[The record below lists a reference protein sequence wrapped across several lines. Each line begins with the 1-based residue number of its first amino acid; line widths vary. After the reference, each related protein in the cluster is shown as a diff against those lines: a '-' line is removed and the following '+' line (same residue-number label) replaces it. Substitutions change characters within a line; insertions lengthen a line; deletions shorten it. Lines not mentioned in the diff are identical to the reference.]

1 MTVAVGR
8 ITARFPSETLDMLN
22 NVRIAAV
29 AVDTQPGQV
38 AENLD
43 KISSWAG
50 KAASAGAQLVLFQEL
65 SLSGF
70 LPNHPTQ
77 NHDAWLREALQFG
90 RKTAERLD
98 GRAVRQLS
106 QIAAEHDV
114 LISAGLLEDAGNVLH
129 NTQVLV
135 DRTGLLGSWRKMH
148 VPMYEMPFY
157 CGGGVPDVVE
167 TSLGRIGA
175 NICFDALLP
184 ESTRLL
190 AVKNAE
196 IVLFPFAAD
205 PPPVTPQ
212 GWADWAGTA
221 LRSRC
226 VENGVYGIACNYV
239 GEVTCVSVRQVFPG
253 GGMAVD
259 PRGQVFGDW
268 PASTGEPGMLIVDL
282 SAELLRQARAE
293 PEYLFRFRRP
303 ELYGSLAEIR

>member
-1 MTVAVGR
+1 
-8 ITARFPSETLDMLN
+8 MLK
-22 NVRIAAV
+22 NVWIAAV

-38 AENLD
+38 AENLE
-43 KISSWAG
+43 KI
-50 KAASAGAQLVLFQEL
+50 KAWTGRAAAAGAQLVLFQEL

-70 LPNHPTQ
+70 LPNHPLQ
-77 NHDAWLREALQFG
+77 NHDAWLRETLQFAW
-90 RKTAERLD
+90 TSAEPLD
-98 GRAVRQLS
+98 GQAVRQLS
-106 QIAAEHDV
+106 RIAAEHDV

-135 DRTGLLGSWRKMH
+135 DRSGLLGRWRKMH

-175 NICFDALLP
+175 NICFDVLIP

-205 PPPVTPQ
+205 PPPVTAN

-239 GEVTCVSVRQVFPG
+239 GTVTCASVSQFFPG
-253 GGMAVD
+253 GGMAID
-259 PRGQVFGDW
+259 PRGRVLKDW
-268 PASTGEPGMLIVDL
+268 SVPSGEPGMLLVDL

-293 PEYLFRFRRP
+293 PEYLYRFRRP
-303 ELYGSLAEIR
+303 ELYRTLSNVD